1 MRIERLVI
9 PAVIVLAGCTTTHPD
24 PVATARE
31 RCAPYVIAGEPGVT
45 PPKWTPE
52 YMLPEGRRSIGIAGR
67 PASDES
73 GWACLVYTVNSEGRV
88 ENVEVMATS
97 SPGLGARAAR
107 SLSATVYEPAR
118 KNGETVPFRSM
129 RIVAIEVRDGRPGS
143 DGSLPGPWDW
153 AGYPETAEPPVH
165 GAER

>member
-45 PPKWTPE
+45 PPNWKPGS
-52 YMLPEGRRSIGIAGR
+52 MLGGGGLIIGMG

-73 GWACLVYTVNSEGRV
+73 GWACLVCTVNSEGRV
-88 ENVEVMATS
+88 ENIDVVATS
-97 SPGLGARAAR
+97 SPDLGARAAR
-107 SLSATVYEPAR
+107 SLSAMVYEPAR
-118 KNGETVPFRSM
+118 KNGEPVPFRSM
-129 RIVAIEVRDGRPGS
+129 RIVAIGVRNGRPAPTAGY
-143 DGSLPGPWDW
+143 PAGPWDW
-153 AGYPETAEPPVH
+153 AGYPETEGAH
-165 GAER
+165 GVEH